1 MGDVIQLAL
10 QTDSSRFI
18 TFHIGG
24 SGGVVPVEGVDEGY
38 HSLSHHGMDEE
49 KLEQLALVEA
59 ALIEQWG
66 AFLRQL
72 ANTRDGESNLLD
84 HTSVLLTSNL
94 GNASNHDNRNMPVLL
109 AGGGFQHGQHLAF
122 NQDKNYPLPNLY
134 LSLLHKVGLEADQFA
149 SSTGMMSGLV

>member
-1 MGDVIQLAL
+1 
-10 QTDSSRFI
+10 SSRFI

-49 KLEQLALVEA
+49 KLDQLALVEA
-59 ALIEQWG
+59 ALVEQWG

-72 ANTRDGESNLLD
+72 AGTRDGESNLLE

-122 NQDKNYPLPNLY
+122 NQEKNYPLPNLY
-134 LSLLHKVGLEADQFA
+134 LSLLQKVGLETDQFA
-149 SSTGMMSGLV
+149 SSTGTMTGLV

>member
-1 MGDVIQLAL
+1 AKPPRDVSSPNDLIARQRTMGDVIQLAL

-72 ANTRDGESNLLD
+72 ANTRDGESNLL
-84 HTSVLLTSNL
+84 
-94 GNASNHDNRNMPVLL
+94 
-109 AGGGFQHGQHLAF
+109 
-122 NQDKNYPLPNLY
+122 
-134 LSLLHKVGLEADQFA
+134 
-149 SSTGMMSGLV
+149 